1 MQDRGLG
8 SKDRLLVE
16 DKRATAFPPVERPC
30 KSFFFSFTSLF
41 RMSRENPRMYTRLY
55 LEPLHREGGR
65 GGSDLRPL
73 TSHFFSPRRPPSPKK
88 SVHSA
93 VPTRLDSHLLTF
105 SLSPSL
111 PPSLSISIH
120 LCIPH
125 LDNMPSKITSETQY
139 AQ

>member
-41 RMSRENPRMYTRLY
+41 RMSRENARMYTRLC
-55 LEPLHREGGR
+55 LEWLHREGGR

-73 TSHFFSPRRPPSPKK
+73 TSHFSSPRRPPSPKK

-93 VPTRLDSHLLTF
+93 VPTRLPSPHFLPL
-105 SLSPSL
+105 SLSPLLS
-111 PPSLSISIH
+111 PSISIH

-125 LDNMPSKITSETQY
+125 LDTMPSKISSETQY
-139 AQ
+139 PQ